1 MHEVIILLKKTDLQE
16 ILTVAKKYGG
26 HFAEIFIEKKHS
38 TGVGLEADKIER
50 VVSGVDIGAGIR
62 VITGENT
69 SYAYTN
75 DLSVESLIKAAKIVA
90 KSAGN
95 TENPVSINLSKK
107 FKQEKIC
114 VEKEPDTI
122 PIDKKVEKV
131 IEANKVAREL
141 DARIKQVMVG
151 YGDVVQEVVIANS
164 LGEIVEDKR
173 VRTRFAVN
181 SVAAEGSLIQTGYEA
196 VGSFAGFELFDTIDT
211 TDIAKKAAGRAVKML
226 EAKPAPTGKMP
237 VVMTSKSGGTMIHEA
252 CGHGLEADLVQ
263 KKLSVYA
270 GKKGQQVASQEV
282 TVIDDGSMKKYGY
295 LNWDDEGV
303 KSRKNILIKKG
314 VLEEFM
320 YDRFTA
326 MKEKRESTGNGRR
339 ESYQNRPIPR
349 MTNTYIDRGDMDPEK
364 IIKET
369 KKGILVEKMGGG
381 QVNTTNGDFVF
392 DVAEGYLIEDGEIKE
407 AVRGAT
413 LTGNGPKVLNDIDMV
428 GKDLGF
434 AIGTCGKDG
443 QGVPVSDAQPTLR
456 VIELIVGGTDAPG
469 SGPEIKRIRRI

>member
-1 MHEVIILLKKTDLQE
+1 
-16 ILTVAKKYGG
+16 
-26 HFAEIFIEKKHS
+26 
-38 TGVGLEADKIER
+38 LEADKIER

-75 DLSVESLIKAAKIVA
+75 DLSIDSLIKAAKIVA
-90 KSAGN
+90 KSVGN
-95 TENPVSINLSKK
+95 KENPVSINLSKE
-107 FKQEKIC
+107 FKQDKVY

-122 PIDKKVEKV
+122 PIAKKVEKV
-131 IEANKVAREL
+131 VEANRVAREV

-151 YGDVVQEVVIANS
+151 YGDVVQEVIIANS
-164 LGEIVEDKR
+164 LGELVEDKR
-173 VRTRFAVN
+173 IRTRFVVN

-196 VGSFAGFELFDTIDT
+196 IGSFAGFELFDEMDSV
-211 TDIAKKAAGRAVKML
+211 DIAKKAARRAVKML
-226 EAKPAPTGKMP
+226 EAKPAPSGRMT
-237 VVMTSKSGGTMIHEA
+237 VVMTSQSGGTMVHEA

-270 GKKGQQVASQEV
+270 GKKGQEVAAPEV

-295 LNWDDEGV
+295 LTWDDEGV
-303 KSRKNILIKKG
+303 KSRKNTLIKKG

-320 YDRFTA
+320 YDRLTA

-349 MTNTYIDRGDMDPEK
+349 MTNTYIDRGNVDPEK

-392 DVAEGYLIEDGEIKE
+392 DVAEGYLIEDGEVKE

-413 LTGNGPKVLNDIDMV
+413 LTGNGPKILNNIDMV

-443 QGVPVSDAQPTLR
+443 QGVPVSDAQPTIR
-456 VIELIVGGTDAPG
+456 VTDLIVGGTEAPG
-469 SGPEIKRIRRI
+469 TGPEIKRIRRL

>member
-1 MHEVIILLKKTDLQE
+1 MIKKTDLQD
-16 ILTVAKKYGG
+16 ILSVAKSYGG
-26 HFAEIFIEKKHS
+26 DFAEIFIEKKNS
-38 TGVGLEADKIER
+38 SGVGLEADKIER

-62 VITGENT
+62 VIKGENT

-75 DLSVESLIKAAKIVA
+75 DLSIESLMKAAKIVA

-95 TENPVSINLSKK
+95 QEKNVSIDLSKES
-107 FKQEKIC
+107 KQDKVY

-131 IEANKVAREL
+131 VEANKAAREV
-141 DARIKQVMVG
+141 DDRIKQVMVA
-151 YGDVVQEVVIANS
+151 YGDVVQEVIIANS
-164 LGEIVEDKR
+164 LGEMIEDKR
-173 VRTRFAVN
+173 VRTRFIVN
-181 SVAAEGSLIQTGYEA
+181 SVAAEGALIQTGYDA
-196 VGSFAGFELFDTIDT
+196 VGSFAGFELFDEVDSV
-211 TDIAKKAAGRAVKML
+211 DMAKKAAKRAVKML
-226 EAKPAPTGKMP
+226 EAKPAPSGRMP
-237 VVMTSKSGGTMIHEA
+237 VVMTSEAGGTMVHEA

-270 GKKGQQVASQEV
+270 GKKGQQVAAPEV
-282 TVIDDGSMKKYGY
+282 TVIDDGTMKKYGY
-295 LNWDDEGV
+295 LTWDDEGV
-303 KSRKNILIKKG
+303 KSRKNTLIKDG

-320 YDRFTA
+320 YDRLTA
-326 MKEKRESTGNGRR
+326 MKENRDSTGNGRR

-349 MTNTYIDRGDMDPEK
+349 MTNTYIDKGDIDPEK

-369 KKGILVEKMGGG
+369 KRGILVEKMGGG

-392 DVAEGYLIEDGEIKE
+392 DVAEGYLIEDGEIRE

-413 LTGNGPKVLNDIDMV
+413 LTGNGPKVLANIDMI

-456 VIELIVGGTDAPG
+456 VTELVVGGTEAP
-469 SGPEIKRIRRI
+469 STGPEIKRIRRL

>member
-1 MHEVIILLKKTDLQE
+1 MIKKMDLQE
-16 ILTVAKKYGG
+16 ILAVAKKYGG
-26 HFAEIFIEKKHS
+26 DFAEIFIEKKNS
-38 TGVGLEADKIER
+38 SGVGLESDKIER

-75 DLSVESLIKAAKIVA
+75 DLSIDSLIKAAKIVA
-90 KSAGN
+90 KSVGN
-95 TENPVSINLSKK
+95 KENPVSINLSKE
-107 FKQEKIC
+107 FKQDKVY

-122 PIDKKVEKV
+122 PIAKKVEKV
-131 IEANKVAREL
+131 VEANRVAREV

-164 LGEIVEDKR
+164 LGELVEDKR
-173 VRTRFAVN
+173 IRTRFVVN

-196 VGSFAGFELFDTIDT
+196 VGSFAGFELFDEMDSVEM
-211 TDIAKKAAGRAVKML
+211 AKKAARRAVKML
-226 EAKPAPTGKMP
+226 EAKPAPSGRMT
-237 VVMTSKSGGTMIHEA
+237 VVMTSQSGGTMVHEA

-270 GKKGQQVASQEV
+270 GKKGQQVAAPEV

-295 LNWDDEGV
+295 LTWDDEGV
-303 KSRKNILIKKG
+303 KSRKNTLIKKG
-314 VLEEFM
+314 VLEEFI
-320 YDRFTA
+320 YDRLTA

-339 ESYQNRPIPR
+339 ESYQNKPIPR
-349 MTNTYIDRGDMDPEK
+349 MTNTYIDRGNVDPEK

-369 KKGILVEKMGGG
+369 KKGFLVEKMGGG

-392 DVAEGYLIEDGEIKE
+392 DVAEGYLIEDGEVKE

-413 LTGNGPKVLNDIDMV
+413 LTGNGPKILNNIDMV

-443 QGVPVSDAQPTLR
+443 QGVPVSDAQPTIR
-456 VIELIVGGTDAPG
+456 VTDLIVGGTEAPG
-469 SGPEIKRIRRI
+469 TGPEIKRIRRL

>member
-1 MHEVIILLKKTDLQE
+1 MIKKTDLQE
-16 ILTVAKKYGG
+16 ILAVAKKYGG
-26 HFAEIFIEKKHS
+26 DFAEIFIEKKNS
-38 TGVGLEADKIER
+38 SGVGLEADKIER

-75 DLSVESLIKAAKIVA
+75 DLSIDSLIKAAKIVA
-90 KSAGN
+90 KSVGN
-95 TENPVSINLSKK
+95 KENPVSINLSKE
-107 FKQEKIC
+107 FKQDKVY

-122 PIDKKVEKV
+122 PIAKKVEKV
-131 IEANKVAREL
+131 VEANRVAREV

-151 YGDVVQEVVIANS
+151 YGDVVQEVIIANS
-164 LGEIVEDKR
+164 LGELVEDKR
-173 VRTRFAVN
+173 IRTRFVVN

-196 VGSFAGFELFDTIDT
+196 VGSFAGFELFDEMDSV
-211 TDIAKKAAGRAVKML
+211 DIAKKAARRAVKML
-226 EAKPAPTGKMP
+226 EAKPAPSGRMT
-237 VVMTSKSGGTMIHEA
+237 VVMTSQSGGTMVHEA

-270 GKKGQQVASQEV
+270 GKKGQEVAAPEV

-295 LNWDDEGV
+295 LTWDDEGV
-303 KSRKNILIKKG
+303 KSRKNTLIKKG

-320 YDRFTA
+320 YDRLTA

-349 MTNTYIDRGDMDPEK
+349 MTNTYIDRGNVDPEK

-392 DVAEGYLIEDGEIKE
+392 DVAEGYLIEDGEVKE

-413 LTGNGPKVLNDIDMV
+413 LTGNGPKILNNIDMV

-443 QGVPVSDAQPTLR
+443 QGVPVSDAQPTIR
-456 VIELIVGGTDAPG
+456 VTDLIVGGTEAPG
-469 SGPEIKRIRRI
+469 TGPEIKRIRRL